1 MRKIVFKDWS
11 NSIIVVALVAL
22 VIGSLSG
29 MISGFYAANLLN
41 GNDESILQSALHQ
54 KILKQFGG
62 QGQSLT
68 ASDEEEKATI
78 DVVGKVNPSV
88 VSIVVSKYVSRY
100 YGRQSVPFDDFFN
113 DFFNFGFPDSGT
125 PQQNQDEQQKE
136 KQEVGGGTGFIISSQ
151 DGLVLTNKH
160 VVSDE
165 DAEYTVVTNDG
176 EKYEA
181 KILATDPFNDVAVL
195 RIDVQNLPEV
205 RLGDSDK
212 VKIGQTVI
220 AIGNALGEYRNTVTK
235 GVVSGI
241 SRKVKAGDNSGNS
254 EVLEN
259 VIQTDAAIN
268 FGNSGGPLIDLQG
281 EVIGINTAINLEGQ
295 LIGFAIPINQV
306 KKAVEDVR
314 EHGRIVRPFLG
325 VRYLLINE
333 EIAKESNLPYDYG
346 ALIVRGDKMT
356 DLAVIPGS
364 PANKVGLVENDI
376 ILEIGGEKIT
386 EEKPLA
392 KEIQKY
398 EPGNELKFKIYH
410 QGKEKEIKIIL
421 EEYKD

>member
-41 GNDESILQSALHQ
+41 GNDESILQSVLHQ